1 MEQEYLNFGDFIAR
15 KRQEKK
21 ITLRE
26 MARLLQITAPYLSDV
41 EKDRRNPFDLDKL
54 FHLSSI
60 LDLSEEEK
68 DLMMDLAGKK
78 RHGVGIDLYSYIE
91 HDPTIS
97 LALRTARN
105 TKAGSQAWLDFIK
118 RLNENQGQ
126 ER

>member
-1 MEQEYLNFGDFIAR
+1 MQQEYLNFGDFIAR
-15 KRQEKK
+15 KREQKK

-54 FHLSSI
+54 LRLSSI
-60 LDLSEEEK
+60 LELSEEEK
-68 DLMMDLAGKK
+68 ALMMDLAGKK

-91 HDPTIS
+91 QDPTIS
-97 LALRTARN
+97 LALRTARS
-105 TKAGSQAWLDFIK
+105 TKAGSEDWLDFIK
-118 RLNENQGQ
+118 RLNEKKGN